1 MTWEKV
7 CVNEEKG
14 NDEYAQVSIALNSP
28 QKKWVYNTHMRAS
41 PSANIFAFE
50 HSPIMLPVQAQ
61 V

>member
-7 CVNEEKG
+7 CVKEEEDD
-14 NDEYAQVSIALNSP
+14 DEYAQVSIPLNSP

-41 PSANIFAFE
+41 LSANILAFE
-50 HSPIMLPVQAQ
+50 HDPIMLPIQAQ